1 MRCLFLGD
9 IVGLNAVKELV
20 SKLSIIRKNLNLDFV
35 IANAENSFNG
45 FGITTEIADT
55 LLKYGVD
62 VLTTG
67 DHIWNQKDIFK
78 YIGNQPR
85 LLRPMNLINR
95 KDGVGFNKYRIAD
108 KYDVVV
114 ANMLGQV
121 FVENDTTKKISSPF
135 NSVENIFKKFVLKRN
150 FDAVKSSLLP
160 DENGNLV
167 LPEPVD
173 AIIIDFHAE
182 ATSEKMTFTH
192 FVDGKVSAVIGTH
205 THIPTADTCIFNNG
219 TGFQSDAGMC
229 GDYDSS
235 IGMTFDTS
243 LNLFTVRNPEIRLTV
258 ADKSISL
265 CGVVIDINDN
275 TGLTDKIEPFRISDR
290 LSNTHNF

>member
-78 YIGNQPR
+78 YIGNQPK

-121 FVENDTTKKISSPF
+121 FVENDTTKKIYCPF
-135 NSVENIFKKFVLKRN
+135 N
-150 FDAVKSSLLP
+150 
-160 DENGNLV
+160 
-167 LPEPVD
+167 
-173 AIIIDFHAE
+173 
-182 ATSEKMTFTH
+182 
-192 FVDGKVSAVIGTH
+192 
-205 THIPTADTCIFNNG
+205 
-219 TGFQSDAGMC
+219 
-229 GDYDSS
+229 
-235 IGMTFDTS
+235 
-243 LNLFTVRNPEIRLTV
+243 
-258 ADKSISL
+258 
-265 CGVVIDINDN
+265 
-275 TGLTDKIEPFRISDR
+275 
-290 LSNTHNF
+290 